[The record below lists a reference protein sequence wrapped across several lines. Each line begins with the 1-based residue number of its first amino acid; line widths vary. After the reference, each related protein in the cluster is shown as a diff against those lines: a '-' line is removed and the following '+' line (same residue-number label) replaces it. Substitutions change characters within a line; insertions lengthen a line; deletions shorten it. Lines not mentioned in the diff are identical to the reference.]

1 MDNASDSIHQNLK
14 KWILDDGICAT
25 ASFIST
31 SWKIPMDQ
39 SKSILMKFYNDNKS
53 IVDATFLVY
62 KKKIKQAADGT
73 DYVHYEGILESESE
87 LNGSEDKD
95 SLGEDLGK
103 ILYAVQPEGVKFCKD
118 ILKRDFLG
126 LISDFG
132 DDGFYDED
140 EDDESL
146 QSGDV
151 KSSGDCDPER
161 SPSLMDSDSD
171 KEKGKKR
178 KRVDYEKE
186 KVNVCDESS
195 KKIKVSEEIKKEEIL
210 ETVGKKHSNT
220 KTKSIALKE
229 NRSTVDLSTKEVV
242 TENFVDDE
250 GFLVTKSAVKT
261 VSSQPP
267 KENLVSK
274 PQILKTKSEPAKGW
288 KNNNDGITF
297 DLLKTFF
304 PILTEAT

>member
-14 KWILDDGICAT
+14 KWILEDGVCAT

-39 SKSILMKFYNDNKS
+39 SKSILLKFYNDNKS
-53 IVDATFLVY
+53 VVNATFLVY
-62 KKKIKQAADGT
+62 RKKIKQAADGT
-73 DYVHYEGILESESE
+73 DYVHYEGILKSESE
-87 LNGSEDKD
+87 LNGSKD
-95 SLGEDLGK
+95 NDPSEENLGQ

-118 ILKRDFLG
+118 LLKRDFLG

-140 EDDESL
+140 EDEDDESL

-151 KSSGDCDPER
+151 KNGEDCNPKGN
-161 SPSLMDSDSD
+161 PALMEVDSDSD

-178 KRVDYEKE
+178 KRTDEEKD
-186 KVNVCDESS
+186 KVHEDEESS
-195 KKIKVSEEIKKEEIL
+195 KKRKVSEEIKKEEIP
-210 ETVGKKHSNT
+210 ETVEKKPSNT
-220 KTKSIALKE
+220 KKKNIALKE
-229 NRSTVDLSTKEVV
+229 NKISVDLSTKEVV

-250 GFLVTKSAVKT
+250 GFLVTKSVVKA

-274 PQILKTKSEPAKGW
+274 QPILKTKSEPAKGTQ
-288 KNNNDGITF
+288 KQTF
-297 DLLKTFF
+297 ISSFF
-304 PILTEAT
+304 IKK